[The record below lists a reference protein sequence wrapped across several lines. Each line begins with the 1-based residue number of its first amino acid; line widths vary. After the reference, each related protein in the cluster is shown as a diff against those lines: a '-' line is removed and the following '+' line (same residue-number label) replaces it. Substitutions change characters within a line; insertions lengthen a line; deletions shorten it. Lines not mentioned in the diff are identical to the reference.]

1 MIIGQ
6 KKYCHFCSASLVK
19 KECEGSLRL
28 FCESCDEPMYENP
41 IPATAVVVI
50 DNKERLLLV
59 KRSVEPK
66 IGFWCLPGGFMELGE
81 TPEQGALRE
90 LEEETGLIGKIDRLI
105 DVSTSP
111 NPFYITVV
119 LIGYLILKHSG
130 DNLYITSS
138 QPFILSFIK
147 DSNQASLLRFSIQQN
162 DRISKIYEIRISESE
177 EY

>member
-1 MIIGQ
+1 LIIGQ
-6 KKYCHFCSASLVK
+6 KKYCHFCSASLIK

-28 FCESCDEPMYENP
+28 FCESCDEPIYENP

-66 IGFWCLPGGFMELGE
+66 IGHWCLPGGFMELGE

-130 DNLYITSS
+130 TLIAGDDASDVAYYSYDKLPEIAFESHKH
-138 QPFILSFIK
+138 FI
-147 DSNQASLLRFSIQQN
+147 
-162 DRISKIYEIRISESE
+162 E
-177 EY
+177 EYYSNRT